1 MFSMSNVSGIA
12 SIISLIIAG
21 ITLHKVNKMENRF
34 LLNVRVKE
42 YIKELEAISRE
53 ITKILGDFDNNVE
66 LVHEKLALTDVK
78 LRNIQKS
85 AINELAKD
93 LKTARHRIEVF
104 RSNKSVDG
112 NYAFESKAR
121 EIVTDINII
130 IEELKNQDKNRE
142 IIR

>member
-1 MFSMSNVSGIA
+1 
-12 SIISLIIAG
+12 
-21 ITLHKVNKMENRF
+21 MESRF

-42 YIKELEAISRE
+42 YIRELEAISRE
-53 ITKILGDFDNNVE
+53 VTKLFGDFNNNVE
-66 LVHEKLALTDVK
+66 IVHEKLALTDVK

-93 LKTARHRIEVF
+93 LKAARHRIEVF
-104 RSNKSVDG
+104 RSNKVIDDES
-112 NYAFESKAR
+112 ESKAR

-142 IIR
+142 ITR